1 MNINSLYNMNSNAI
15 KGIYDVS
22 RAETL
27 KPAGSENDEDV
38 FASILD
44 SAVANIK
51 ETNAYISD
59 AENEKIRFAMGDAE
73 STHDLTIAM
82 QKASAAFQ
90 YTVAVR
96 DKFLEA
102 YKEIMQIQI

>member
-15 KGIYDVS
+15 KGIYDAG
-22 RAETL
+22 RAAAI
-27 KPAGSENDEDV
+27 KPAASENDEDV

-51 ETNAYISD
+51 EANAYISD
-59 AENEKIRFAMGDAE
+59 AENEKIRFAMGEAE
-73 STHDLTIAM
+73 NTHDLTIAM

-102 YKEIMQIQI
+102 YKELMQIQI

>member
-1 MNINSLYNMNSNAI
+1 MNIDSLYNMSSNAI
-15 KGIYDVS
+15 KGIYDAG

-27 KPAGSENDEDV
+27 KPSGSENSEDV
-38 FASILD
+38 FASVLD

-59 AENEKIRFAMGDAE
+59 AENEKIRFALGEAE
-73 STHDLTIAM
+73 NSHDLTIAM
-82 QKASAAFQ
+82 QKASAALQ
-90 YTVAVR
+90 YTIAVR

>member
-1 MNINSLYNMNSNAI
+1 MTIDALYNMNSNAI
-15 KGIYDVS
+15 KGIYDTS
-22 RAETL
+22 RAASL
-27 KPAGSENDEDV
+27 KPAASENDEDV

-59 AENEKIRFAMGDAE
+59 AENEKIRFAMGEAE
-73 STHDLTIAM
+73 NTHDLTIAM